1 MHVHGLC
8 LPEPP
13 LPPEVN
19 QNPRPLATAGEAETS
34 GARTMVR
41 ALVCVRGSTGI
52 LVGRDLRVE
61 CGRVILGADV
71 HLTCD
76 KVEGRGRPE
85 TERALLPP

>member
-1 MHVHGLC
+1 
-8 LPEPP
+8 
-13 LPPEVN
+13 
-19 QNPRPLATAGEAETS
+19 
-34 GARTMVR
+34 MVR